1 MEYDLA
7 KGGIKA
13 SCEPNEMMQ
22 GGVNIHTMSPKSA
35 VVDALDNAGYEVN
48 EQVDKDIQRIKD
60 LAGL

>member
-1 MEYDLA
+1 
-7 KGGIKA
+7 
-13 SCEPNEMMQ
+13 MMQ

-48 EQVDKDIQRIKD
+48 EQAQKDIQRIKD